1 MEKQH
6 EMTIGN
12 PGKKSL
18 DAQVYEKHFDYTNS
32 DVKRALEIILGL
44 EENMN
49 TAKTIDTT
57 KARSISSF
65 NNEHLIIKKAFEFR
79 NQFEIINSNEN

>member
-12 PGKKSL
+12 PGKKSP

-44 EENMN
+44 EENM
-49 TAKTIDTT
+49 DTT
-57 KARSISSF
+57 KARSVSSF

>member
-49 TAKTIDTT
+49 TAK
-57 KARSISSF
+57 ARSISSF

>member
-12 PGKKSL
+12 PGKKSP

-44 EENMN
+44 EENMD
-49 TAKTIDTT
+49 AT

-65 NNEHLIIKKAFEFR
+65 NAEHLIIRKAFEFR
-79 NQFEIINSNEN
+79 NQFEIIKNNET

>member
-44 EENMN
+44 EENM
-49 TAKTIDTT
+49 DTT

>member
-12 PGKKSL
+12 PGKKSP

-44 EENMN
+44 EENM
-49 TAKTIDTT
+49 DTT

-79 NQFEIINSNEN
+79 KQFEIINSNEN

>member
-12 PGKKSL
+12 PGKKSP

-44 EENMN
+44 EENM
-49 TAKTIDTT
+49 DTP

>member
-12 PGKKSL
+12 PGKKSP

-44 EENMN
+44 EENM
-49 TAKTIDTT
+49 DTT